1 MSLDTE
7 SHPPISRESM
17 RGLKAQTDEKIRI
30 ARTNQFVSEIYR
42 LAAGAAS
49 TTEATSYA
57 WAIQNVNVPTNFI
70 PDIIKGLQ
78 SLFPECSVE
87 YKLMSRSPDGKMC
100 DISKMDAAA
109 REFIKGLRHH
119 QTQEAI
125 VVDWS

>member
-30 ARTNQFVSEIYR
+30 ARTNQAVSEIYR
-42 LAAGAAS
+42 LATGAAR

-57 WAIQNVNVPTNFI
+57 WTIQNRNAPINCM

-87 YKLMSRSPDGKMC
+87 HKVMSRSPDGKMC
-100 DISKMDAAA
+100 DLSKMDAAA
-109 REFIKGLRHH
+109 REFIKGLGHH

-125 VVDWS
+125 VIDWS